1 MPVIVVTG
9 VKETRKALRAFAP
22 DLNKALNSE
31 LRKALSPVVKQARG
45 FVPSDSPMSGWAPRA
60 MSENNGRFPFYDA
73 SIIKRGIG
81 FTTSPGKP
89 TRSGFVSNASIFN
102 NSPVGQI
109 YEAAGRKNPQG
120 QPWVGTKSGTASK
133 KYSTSVNPHAGE
145 QFIKNLPDL
154 TSSLKG
160 TGRLIYKAWAQNQG
174 KAYGAAMKAIDKAE
188 RAFMART
195 KNETLSK
202 VA

>member
-1 MPVIVVTG
+1 MPAIKVTG

-22 DLNKALNSE
+22 DLNKTLNAE

-45 FVPSDSPMSGWAPRA
+45 FVISDSPMSGWAPRA

-89 TRSGFVSNASIFN
+89 TRSGFVSNARIFN
-102 NSPVGQI
+102 KSQVGNI
-109 YEAAGRKNPQG
+109 YEVAGRKNSDG
-120 QPWVGTKSGTASK
+120 QPWVGPFTGTSSK
-133 KYSTSVNPHAGE
+133 KVSTSVNPKAGK
-145 QFIKNLPDL
+145 QFIENLPEL
-154 TSSLKG
+154 VPSLKG
-160 TGRLIYKAWAQNQG
+160 TGRLIYRAWAADRG

-188 RAFMART
+188 RAFIART
-195 KNETLSK
+195 KTQTMSR
-202 VA
+202 AA